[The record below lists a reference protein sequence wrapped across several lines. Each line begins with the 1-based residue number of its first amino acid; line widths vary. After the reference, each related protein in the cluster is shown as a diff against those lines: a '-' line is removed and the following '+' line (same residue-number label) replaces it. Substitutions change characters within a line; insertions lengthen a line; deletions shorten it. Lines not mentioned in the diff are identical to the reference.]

1 MRLNDISFPYPVL
14 GIADDV
20 RPLLKEDA
28 VVFDSPKSDAKNF
41 YFHIHLHQR
50 NKDIAYYID
59 QGRAEYT
66 CEVSCV
72 RTFYRRCFKSST
84 PDIEIT
90 IGRKEI
96 CGRVEFNSAVI
107 VMKEIASYVNRQ
119 FNEDY
124 EGMSFR
130 LVTGDALVIFPTA
143 NYNVDI
149 KYDKLYAAGSYMQ
162 IEDGGMEISR
172 PYFNIDGSKIVIQ
185 LPQKMYDEYK
195 TFISNDRDYME
206 MLHSSLVLN
215 ALTNALYH
223 YNDDSYK
230 DRLWHEC
237 IEYRLMNEDKFKD
250 FMMEGDKL
258 DVNKVYDIAQE
269 LLGDPYNRLFERIKK
284 NKEGEQA

>member
-28 VVFDSPKSDAKNF
+28 VVFDSPKSDANNF

-50 NKDIAYYID
+50 NKDIADYIEL
-59 QGRAEYT
+59 GRAEYT
-66 CEVSCV
+66 CEVSCI

-84 PDIEIT
+84 PDIDIT

-96 CGRVEFNSAVI
+96 CGRVGFTSAVI
-107 VMKEIASYVNRQ
+107 VKKEIARYVNSQ

-124 EGMSFR
+124 EDMSFR
-130 LVTGDALVIFPTA
+130 LVPGDALVIFPTA

-162 IEDGGMEISR
+162 IEDGGLEIKR
-172 PYFNIDGSKIVIQ
+172 PRFNIDGSKIVIQ
-185 LPQKMYDEYK
+185 LPQGMYDEYSK
-195 TFISNDRDYME
+195 YINNDIAYME

-223 YNDDSYK
+223 YNDESYK

-237 IEYRLMNEDKFKD
+237 IEYRLMNEDKFKGYMIED
-250 FMMEGDKL
+250 GKL
-258 DVNKVYDIAQE
+258 DVNSVYDIAQD
-269 LLGDPYNRLFERIKK
+269 LLGNPYNRLFDRIKDK
-284 NKEGEQA
+284 KEGEQA